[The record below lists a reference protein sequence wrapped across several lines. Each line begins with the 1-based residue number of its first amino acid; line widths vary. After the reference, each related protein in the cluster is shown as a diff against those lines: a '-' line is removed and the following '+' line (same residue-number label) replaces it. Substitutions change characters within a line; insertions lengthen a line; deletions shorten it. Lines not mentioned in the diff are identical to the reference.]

1 MKIVMETEKIY
12 YADCHCATFRARV
25 LECSETEGGFAV
37 TLDRTA
43 FYPLGGGQA
52 ADTGTL
58 GGVRV
63 LDTRE
68 EGEKIVHLCGGP
80 LTVSSTVDG
89 QIDYEARFVRMQQ
102 HTGEH
107 IVSGILHRLYG
118 CHNTG
123 FHMNQTGIVIDFDA
137 VIPAEKLPEIEREA
151 NEAIWKNIPLHIW
164 APGPEEL
171 EQVPYRTKR
180 ALPWPVRIVEV
191 PGFDICACCGV
202 HVAATGEIGLIKLLS
217 AIPCRGGTRIEMA
230 AGRAAFDLMNAVF
243 DQNRQVSRLL
253 SAQLTQ
259 TAQGAEQL
267 LDTLNGWKY
276 RSGALE
282 RQLFAY
288 QAAAMEGMGDCF
300 FFADGL
306 NPEGLRNLTDQA
318 SAKTGGI
325 AAGFSRNENGF
336 HYCLALPGGDLR
348 GLNKELTA
356 ALNGRGGGKPN
367 FQQGSVKAEE
377 REIQAFFAGR
387 GFKKG
392 KI

>member
-58 GGVRV
+58 GSVRV

-68 EGEKIVHLCGGP
+68 EGEKIVHLCDSP
-80 LTVSSTVDG
+80 LTVGSTVDG

-164 APGPEEL
+164 TPGPEAL

-276 RSGALE
+276 RAGALE

-288 QAAAMEGMGDCF
+288 QAAALEGMGDCF

-348 GLNKELTA
+348 GLNRELTA

>member
-1 MKIVMETEKIY
+1 MTTEKIY
-12 YADCHCATFRARV
+12 YADCHLSEFEARV
-25 LECSETEGGFAV
+25 LDCRETETGFAV
-37 TLDRTA
+37 ILDRTA

-68 EGEKIVHLCGGP
+68 KGEEIVHLCDGP
-80 LTVSSTVDG
+80 LAVGSEVTG
-89 QIDYEARFVRMQQ
+89 RIDYEARFVRMQQ

-107 IVSGILHRLYG
+107 IVSGILHRLCG

-151 NEAIWKNIPLHIW
+151 NEAIWKNIPLRIW
-164 APGPEEL
+164 TPGPEEL
-171 EQVPYRTKR
+171 DKLSYRTKR
-180 ALPWPVRIVEV
+180 TLPWPVRIVEV

-217 AIPCRGGTRIEMA
+217 AVPCRGGTRIEMA
-230 AGRAAFDLMNAVF
+230 AGRAAFDLANAVL

-259 TAQGAEQL
+259 TAQGAAQL
-267 LDTLNGWKY
+267 LDAVNDWKY
-276 RSGALE
+276 RAGALE

-288 QAAAMEGMGDCF
+288 QAAALAGPGDCC
-300 FFADGL
+300 FFAQGL
-306 NPEGLRNLTDQA
+306 NPEGLRNLTDLA
-318 SAKTGGI
+318 AAGIGGVT
-325 AAGFSRNENGF
+325 AGFSKSETGF
-336 HYCLALPGGDLR
+336 HYCLAQPGGDLR
-348 GLNKELTA
+348 GLNKEMNA
-356 ALNGRGGGKPN
+356 ALSGRGGGKPN
-367 FQQGSVKAEE
+367 FQQGSVRAEE
-377 REIQAFFAGR
+377 ARIRAFFAEK
-387 GFKKG
+387 GFREG

>member
-1 MKIVMETEKIY
+1 METEKIY

-68 EGEKIVHLCGGP
+68 EGEKIVHLCDGP
-80 LTVSSTVDG
+80 LTVDSTVDG
-89 QIDYEARFVRMQQ
+89 LIDYEARFVRMQQ

-164 APGPEEL
+164 TPGPEEL
-171 EQVPYRTKR
+171 EKVPYRTKR

-259 TAQGAEQL
+259 TAQGAEQM

-325 AAGFSRNENGF
+325 AAGFSKNGNGF

-348 GLNKELTA
+348 GLNRELTA

-367 FQQGSVKAEE
+367 FQQGSVKAEKAQ
-377 REIQAFFAGR
+377 IDAFFTGK
-387 GFKKG
+387 GFREG
-392 KI
+392 KIS

>member
-1 MKIVMETEKIY
+1 METEKIY

-68 EGEKIVHLCGGP
+68 EGEKIVHLCDGS
-80 LTVSSTVDG
+80 LTVGSTVDG

-123 FHMNQTGIVIDFDA
+123 FHMNQTGIVIDFDT

-164 APGPEEL
+164 TPGPEAL

-288 QAAAMEGMGDCF
+288 QAAALEGMGDCF

-348 GLNKELTA
+348 GLNRELTA

>member
-1 MKIVMETEKIY
+1 METEKIY

-58 GGVRV
+58 GSVRV

-68 EGEKIVHLCGGP
+68 EGEKIVHLCDSP
-80 LTVSSTVDG
+80 LTVGSTVDG

-164 APGPEEL
+164 TPGPEAL

-276 RSGALE
+276 RAGALE

-288 QAAAMEGMGDCF
+288 QAAALEGMGDCF

-348 GLNKELTA
+348 GLNRELTA

>member
-1 MKIVMETEKIY
+1 M
-12 YADCHCATFRARV
+12 
-25 LECSETEGGFAV
+25 
-37 TLDRTA
+37 
-43 FYPLGGGQA
+43 
-52 ADTGTL
+52 
-58 GGVRV
+58 
-63 LDTRE
+63 
-68 EGEKIVHLCGGP
+68 
-80 LTVSSTVDG
+80 DG

-123 FHMNQTGIVIDFDA
+123 FHMNQTGIVIDFDT

-164 APGPEEL
+164 TPGPEEL
-171 EQVPYRTKR
+171 EKVPYRTKR

-288 QAAAMEGMGDCF
+288 QAAALEGMGDCF

-325 AAGFSRNENGF
+325 AAGFSRNGNGF

-348 GLNKELTA
+348 GLNRELTA

-377 REIQAFFAGR
+377 REIQAFFTGK

>member
-1 MKIVMETEKIY
+1 METEKIY

-58 GGVRV
+58 GSVRV

-68 EGEKIVHLCGGP
+68 EGEKIVHLCDSP
-80 LTVSSTVDG
+80 LTVGSTVDG

-164 APGPEEL
+164 TPGPEAL

-276 RSGALE
+276 RAGALE
-282 RQLFAY
+282 RQLFVY
-288 QAAAMEGMGDCF
+288 QAAALEGMGDCF

>member
-1 MKIVMETEKIY
+1 METEKIY

-37 TLDRTA
+37 TLDKTA

-68 EGEKIVHLCGGP
+68 EGEKIVHLCDGS
-80 LTVSSTVDG
+80 LTVGSTVDG

-123 FHMNQTGIVIDFDA
+123 FHMNQTGIVIDFDT

-164 APGPEEL
+164 TPGPEAL

-288 QAAAMEGMGDCF
+288 QAAALEGMGDCF

-348 GLNKELTA
+348 GLNRELTA

-377 REIQAFFAGR
+377 REIQAFFAEK

>member
-1 MKIVMETEKIY
+1 METEKIY

-68 EGEKIVHLCGGP
+68 EGEKIVHLCDGS
-80 LTVSSTVDG
+80 LTVGSTVDG

-123 FHMNQTGIVIDFDA
+123 FHMNQTGIVIDFDT

-164 APGPEEL
+164 TPGPEAL

-288 QAAAMEGMGDCF
+288 QAAALEGMGDCF

-348 GLNKELTA
+348 GLNRELTA

-377 REIQAFFAGR
+377 REIRAFFAGR

>member
-1 MKIVMETEKIY
+1 METEKIY

-68 EGEKIVHLCGGP
+68 EGEKIVHLCDGS
-80 LTVSSTVDG
+80 LTVGSTVDG

-123 FHMNQTGIVIDFDA
+123 FHMNQTGIVIDFDT

-164 APGPEEL
+164 TPGPEAL

-276 RSGALE
+276 RAGALE

-377 REIQAFFAGR
+377 REIQAFFAGK

>member
-1 MKIVMETEKIY
+1 METEKIY

-80 LTVSSTVDG
+80 LTVGSTVDG
-89 QIDYEARFVRMQQ
+89 EIDYEARFVRMQQ

-164 APGPEEL
+164 TPGPEAL

-288 QAAAMEGMGDCF
+288 QAAALEGMGDCF

-325 AAGFSRNENGF
+325 AAGFSKNENGF

-348 GLNKELTA
+348 GLNRELTA

>member
-1 MKIVMETEKIY
+1 M
-12 YADCHCATFRARV
+12 
-25 LECSETEGGFAV
+25 
-37 TLDRTA
+37 
-43 FYPLGGGQA
+43 
-52 ADTGTL
+52 
-58 GGVRV
+58 
-63 LDTRE
+63 
-68 EGEKIVHLCGGP
+68 
-80 LTVSSTVDG
+80 
-89 QIDYEARFVRMQQ
+89 
-102 HTGEH
+102 
-107 IVSGILHRLYG
+107 
-118 CHNTG
+118 
-123 FHMNQTGIVIDFDA
+123 
-137 VIPAEKLPEIEREA
+137 
-151 NEAIWKNIPLHIW
+151 
-164 APGPEEL
+164 
-171 EQVPYRTKR
+171 
-180 ALPWPVRIVEV
+180 
-191 PGFDICACCGV
+191 
-202 HVAATGEIGLIKLLS
+202 AATGEIGLIKLLS

-259 TAQGAEQL
+259 TAQGTEQL

-325 AAGFSRNENGF
+325 AAGFSKTENGF
-336 HYCLALPGGDLR
+336 HYVLALPGGDLR

-377 REIQAFFAGR
+377 REIQAFFEGK

>member
-1 MKIVMETEKIY
+1 METEKIY

-58 GGVRV
+58 GSVRV

-68 EGEKIVHLCGGP
+68 EGEKIVHLCDSP
-80 LTVSSTVDG
+80 LTVGSTVDG

-123 FHMNQTGIVIDFDA
+123 FHMNQTGIVIDFDT

-164 APGPEEL
+164 TPGPEEL

-288 QAAAMEGMGDCF
+288 QAAALEGMGDCF

-306 NPEGLRNLTDQA
+306 NPEGLRNLTDQV

-348 GLNKELTA
+348 GLNRELTA

>member
-1 MKIVMETEKIY
+1 MSEVMTTEKIY
-12 YADCHCATFRARV
+12 YTDSHLSEFEARCCGCTPV
-25 LECSETEGGFAV
+25 EGGFEV
-37 TLDRTA
+37 VLDRTA

-58 GGVRV
+58 NTLRV

-68 EGEKIVHLCGGP
+68 RGEEIIHLCDGP
-80 LTVSSTVDG
+80 LEVGALVEG
-89 QIDYEARFVRMQQ
+89 KIDYEARFIRMQQ
-102 HTGEH
+102 HSGEH
-107 IVSGILHRLYG
+107 IVSGILHRRYG

-123 FHMNQTGIVIDFDA
+123 FHMNDTGIVIDFDA
-137 VIPAEKLPEIEREA
+137 VIPQEMLPEIEAEA
-151 NEAIWKNIPLHIW
+151 NEAIWRNIPLKIYT
-164 APGPEEL
+164 PSPEEL
-171 EQVPYRTKR
+171 ETLSYRTKR

-288 QAAAMEGMGDCF
+288 QAAALEGMGDCF

-325 AAGFSRNENGF
+325 AAGFSKNENGF

-348 GLNKELTA
+348 GLNRELTA

-377 REIQAFFAGR
+377 AEIQAFFEER

>member
-1 MKIVMETEKIY
+1 METEKIY

-37 TLDRTA
+37 TLDKTA

-68 EGEKIVHLCGGP
+68 EGEKIVHLCDGS
-80 LTVSSTVDG
+80 LTVGSTVDG

-164 APGPEEL
+164 TPGPEEL

-276 RSGALE
+276 RAGALE

-288 QAAAMEGMGDCF
+288 QAAALEGMGDCF

-348 GLNKELTA
+348 GLNRELTA

-387 GFKKG
+387 GFQKG

>member
-1 MKIVMETEKIY
+1 METEKIY

-68 EGEKIVHLCGGP
+68 EGEKIVHLCDGP

-151 NEAIWKNIPLHIW
+151 NEAIWKNM
-164 APGPEEL
+164 
-171 EQVPYRTKR
+171 
-180 ALPWPVRIVEV
+180 EV

-276 RSGALE
+276 RAGALE

-288 QAAAMEGMGDCF
+288 QAAALEGMGDCF

>member
-1 MKIVMETEKIY
+1 M
-12 YADCHCATFRARV
+12 
-25 LECSETEGGFAV
+25 
-37 TLDRTA
+37 
-43 FYPLGGGQA
+43 
-52 ADTGTL
+52 
-58 GGVRV
+58 
-63 LDTRE
+63 
-68 EGEKIVHLCGGP
+68 
-80 LTVSSTVDG
+80 
-89 QIDYEARFVRMQQ
+89 
-102 HTGEH
+102 
-107 IVSGILHRLYG
+107 
-118 CHNTG
+118 
-123 FHMNQTGIVIDFDA
+123 
-137 VIPAEKLPEIEREA
+137 
-151 NEAIWKNIPLHIW
+151 
-164 APGPEEL
+164 
-171 EQVPYRTKR
+171 
-180 ALPWPVRIVEV
+180 

-276 RSGALE
+276 RAGALE

-288 QAAAMEGMGDCF
+288 QAAALEGMGDCF

-348 GLNKELTA
+348 GLNRELTA

>member
-1 MKIVMETEKIY
+1 METEKIY

-68 EGEKIVHLCGGP
+68 EGEKIVHLCDGS
-80 LTVSSTVDG
+80 LTVGSTVDG

-123 FHMNQTGIVIDFDA
+123 FHMNQTGIVIDFDT

-164 APGPEEL
+164 TPGPEEL

-288 QAAAMEGMGDCF
+288 QAAALEGMGDCF

-348 GLNKELTA
+348 GLNRELTA

>member
-1 MKIVMETEKIY
+1 METEKIY

-68 EGEKIVHLCGGP
+68 EGEKIVHLCDGS
-80 LTVSSTVDG
+80 LTVGSTVDG

-123 FHMNQTGIVIDFDA
+123 FHMNQTGIVIDFDT

-164 APGPEEL
+164 TPGPEAL

-259 TAQGAEQL
+259 TAQGAEQM

-288 QAAAMEGMGDCF
+288 QAAALEGMGDCF

-348 GLNKELTA
+348 GLNRELTA

-367 FQQGSVKAEE
+367 FQQGSVKAAEA
-377 REIQAFFAGR
+377 EIQAFFEER

>member
-1 MKIVMETEKIY
+1 METEKIY

-80 LTVSSTVDG
+80 LTVGSTVDG

-164 APGPEEL
+164 TPGPEAL

-288 QAAAMEGMGDCF
+288 QAAALEGRGDCF

-348 GLNKELTA
+348 GLNRELTA

-392 KI
+392 NI

>member
-1 MKIVMETEKIY
+1 MKVVMETEKIY

-37 TLDRTA
+37 TLDKTA

-68 EGEKIVHLCGGP
+68 EGEKIVHLCDGS
-80 LTVSSTVDG
+80 LTVGSTVDG

-164 APGPEEL
+164 TPGPEEL

-276 RSGALE
+276 RAGALE

-288 QAAAMEGMGDCF
+288 QAAALEGMGDCF

-348 GLNKELTA
+348 GLNRELTA

>member
-58 GGVRV
+58 GSVRV

-68 EGEKIVHLCGGP
+68 EGEKIVHLCDSP
-80 LTVSSTVDG
+80 LTVGSTVDG

-164 APGPEEL
+164 TPGPEAL

-243 DQNRQVSRLL
+243 DQNRKVSRLL

-288 QAAAMEGMGDCF
+288 QAAALEGMGDCF

-348 GLNKELTA
+348 GLNRELTA

-377 REIQAFFAGR
+377 REIQAFFAGK

>member
-1 MKIVMETEKIY
+1 METEKIY

-68 EGEKIVHLCGGP
+68 EGEKIVHLCDGS
-80 LTVSSTVDG
+80 LTVGSTVDG

-123 FHMNQTGIVIDFDA
+123 FHMNQTGIVIDFDT

-164 APGPEEL
+164 TPGPEAL

-288 QAAAMEGMGDCF
+288 QAAALEGMGDCF

-348 GLNKELTA
+348 GLNRELTA

-377 REIQAFFAGR
+377 REIQAFFAEK

>member
-1 MKIVMETEKIY
+1 METEKIY

-58 GGVRV
+58 GSVRV

-68 EGEKIVHLCGGP
+68 EGEKIVHLCDSP
-80 LTVSSTVDG
+80 LTVGSTVDG

-123 FHMNQTGIVIDFDA
+123 FHMNQTGIVIDFDT

-164 APGPEEL
+164 TPGPEEL

-288 QAAAMEGMGDCF
+288 QAAALEGMGDCF

>member
-1 MKIVMETEKIY
+1 METEKIY

-80 LTVSSTVDG
+80 LTVGSTVDG

-164 APGPEEL
+164 TPGPEAL

-288 QAAAMEGMGDCF
+288 QAAALEGMGDCF

-348 GLNKELTA
+348 GLNRELTA

-392 KI
+392 NI

>member
-52 ADTGTL
+52 ADTGAL

-68 EGEKIVHLCGGP
+68 EGENIVHLCDGP
-80 LTVSSTVDG
+80 LTVGSTVDG

-164 APGPEEL
+164 TPGPEEL

-276 RSGALE
+276 RAGALE

-288 QAAAMEGMGDCF
+288 QAAALEGMGDCF

-367 FQQGSVKAEE
+367 FQQGSLKAEE
-377 REIQAFFAGR
+377 REIQAFFAGK

>member
-1 MKIVMETEKIY
+1 M
-12 YADCHCATFRARV
+12 

-58 GGVRV
+58 GSVRV

-68 EGEKIVHLCGGP
+68 EGEKIVHLCDSP
-80 LTVSSTVDG
+80 LTVGSTVDG

-164 APGPEEL
+164 TPGPEAL

-276 RSGALE
+276 RAGALE

-288 QAAAMEGMGDCF
+288 QAAALEGMGDCF

-348 GLNKELTA
+348 GLNRELTA

>member
-1 MKIVMETEKIY
+1 METEKIY

-58 GGVRV
+58 GDVRV

-68 EGEKIVHLCGGP
+68 EGEKIAHLCDGP
-80 LTVSSTVDG
+80 LTVGSTVDG

-164 APGPEEL
+164 TPGPEAL

-276 RSGALE
+276 RAGALE

-348 GLNKELTA
+348 GLNRELTA

-377 REIQAFFAGR
+377 REIQAFFAEK

>member
-1 MKIVMETEKIY
+1 METEKIY

-58 GGVRV
+58 GSVRV

-68 EGEKIVHLCGGP
+68 EGEKIVHLCDSP
-80 LTVSSTVDG
+80 LTVGSTVDG

-164 APGPEEL
+164 TPGPEAL

-276 RSGALE
+276 RAGALE

-288 QAAAMEGMGDCF
+288 QAAALEGMGDCF

-348 GLNKELTA
+348 GLNRELTA

-387 GFKKG
+387 GFKKR

>member
-1 MKIVMETEKIY
+1 METEKIY

-80 LTVSSTVDG
+80 LTVGSTVDG
-89 QIDYEARFVRMQQ
+89 EIDYEARFVRMQQ

-123 FHMNQTGIVIDFDA
+123 FHMNQTGIVIDFDT

-164 APGPEEL
+164 TPGPEAL

-288 QAAAMEGMGDCF
+288 QAAALEGMGDCF

-348 GLNKELTA
+348 GLNRELTA

>member
-1 MKIVMETEKIY
+1 
-12 YADCHCATFRARV
+12 
-25 LECSETEGGFAV
+25 
-37 TLDRTA
+37 
-43 FYPLGGGQA
+43 
-52 ADTGTL
+52 
-58 GGVRV
+58 
-63 LDTRE
+63 
-68 EGEKIVHLCGGP
+68 
-80 LTVSSTVDG
+80 
-89 QIDYEARFVRMQQ
+89 
-102 HTGEH
+102 
-107 IVSGILHRLYG
+107 
-118 CHNTG
+118 
-123 FHMNQTGIVIDFDA
+123 
-137 VIPAEKLPEIEREA
+137 
-151 NEAIWKNIPLHIW
+151 
-164 APGPEEL
+164 
-171 EQVPYRTKR
+171 
-180 ALPWPVRIVEV
+180 
-191 PGFDICACCGV
+191 
-202 HVAATGEIGLIKLLS
+202 
-217 AIPCRGGTRIEMA
+217 MA

-318 SAKTGGI
+318 SAKTGGTT
-325 AAGFSRNENGF
+325 AGFSGNENGF

-367 FQQGSVKAEE
+367 FQQGSVKAGE
-377 REIQAFFAGR
+377 REIQAFFEGK

-392 KI
+392 KIWP

>member
-1 MKIVMETEKIY
+1 METEKIY

-80 LTVSSTVDG
+80 LTVGSTVDG
-89 QIDYEARFVRMQQ
+89 EIDYEARFVRMQQ

-164 APGPEEL
+164 TPGPEEL

-191 PGFDICACCGV
+191 PGYDICACCGV

-276 RSGALE
+276 RAGALE

-288 QAAAMEGMGDCF
+288 QAAALEGMGDCF

-348 GLNKELTA
+348 GLNRELTA

-367 FQQGSVKAEE
+367 FQQGSVKVEE

>member
-1 MKIVMETEKIY
+1 METEKIY

-52 ADTGTL
+52 ADTGAL

-68 EGEKIVHLCGGP
+68 EGENIVHLCDGP
-80 LTVSSTVDG
+80 LTVGSTVDG

-123 FHMNQTGIVIDFDA
+123 FHMNQTGIVIDFDT

-151 NEAIWKNIPLHIW
+151 NEAIWENIPLHIW
-164 APGPEEL
+164 TPGPEAL

-348 GLNKELTA
+348 GLNRELTA

>member
-52 ADTGTL
+52 ADTGAL

-68 EGEKIVHLCGGP
+68 EGENIVHLCDGP
-80 LTVSSTVDG
+80 LTVGSTVDG

-123 FHMNQTGIVIDFDA
+123 FHMNQTGIVIDFDT

-151 NEAIWKNIPLHIW
+151 NEAIWENIPLHIW
-164 APGPEEL
+164 TPGPEEL

-348 GLNKELTA
+348 GLNRELTA

>member
-1 MKIVMETEKIY
+1 METEKLY
-12 YADCHCATFRARV
+12 YADCHLSGFEARV
-25 LECSETEGGFAV
+25 LECGETEGGWAV
-37 TLDRTA
+37 VLDRTA

-68 EGEKIVHLCGGP
+68 NGEKILHLCDGP
-80 LTVSSTVDG
+80 LPMGAAVRGTVDY
-89 QIDYEARFVRMQQ
+89 DARFVRMQQ

-164 APGPEEL
+164 TPDPEEL
-171 EQVPYRTKR
+171 ARLSHRTKR
-180 ALPWPVRIVEV
+180 ALPWPVRIVEI
-191 PGFDICACCGV
+191 PGYDVCACCGV

-230 AGRAAFDLMNAVF
+230 AGQAAFDLMNAVF
-243 DQNRQVSRLL
+243 DQNRRVSRLL

-267 LDTLNGWKY
+267 LSTVNAWKY
-276 RSGALE
+276 RAGALE

-288 QAAAMEGMGDCF
+288 QAAALAGLGDCW

-306 NPEGLRNLTDQA
+306 DPEGLRSLTDLA
-318 SAKTGGI
+318 SGKTGGI
-325 AAGFSRNENGF
+325 TAAFSRNETGF
-336 HYCLALPGGDLR
+336 HYCMALPGGDLR
-348 GLNKELTA
+348 ALNKELTA
-356 ALNGRGGGKPN
+356 ALSGRGGGKPN
-367 FQQGSVKAEE
+367 FQQGSVRAEKAQ
-377 REIQAFFAGR
+377 IDAFFAGK
-387 GFKKG
+387 GFREG
-392 KI
+392 KIG

>member
-1 MKIVMETEKIY
+1 METEKIY

-68 EGEKIVHLCGGP
+68 EGEKIVHLCDGS
-80 LTVSSTVDG
+80 LTVGSTVDG

-123 FHMNQTGIVIDFDA
+123 FHMNQTGIVIDFDT

-164 APGPEEL
+164 TPGPEAL

-288 QAAAMEGMGDCF
+288 QAAALEGMGDCF